1 MGAWKVQSCLG
12 NNLFLQSGLGPEL
25 EVVCPCEASD
35 HNASDQTPCDQ
46 SPCGQTL
53 RRGRLL
59 QVRAPKSLCRERLFP
74 KLPCTF
80 HAPMRARRFFVVRY
94 KLSDPHFH
102 CNCFATK
109 RVPFNTY
116 FFYFFEPRGL
126 EAKRAASCLQ
136 RRPPT
141 LGVIDIALFGNLT

>member
-1 MGAWKVQSCLG
+1 MHLEAPIQKGSPTFSSDLRMTTR
-12 NNLFLQSGLGPEL
+12 LRLGPEL

-116 FFYFFEPRGL
+116 FIFFFL
-126 EAKRAASCLQ
+126 SL
-136 RRPPT
+136 
-141 LGVIDIALFGNLT
+141 